1 MNKLLSKIQ
10 MSKISKILTL
20 ISITLFLFIFFA
32 FLPQPFSIGTS
43 LDPGW
48 SYAISQAVEQKL
60 LFGKD
65 IVFTYGPL
73 GYLIA
78 GASLEG
84 NFLQIILFRWLV
96 YLLLFIVSII
106 RILTMKNSIHRLLL
120 VFTILFALITGTPYV
135 GVGMST
141 DYQILFIYLLI
152 LSFNN
157 IFQKYPR
164 LIPLFVGAVSGFCI
178 LTKFSLGIYIFG
190 SFLLFLL
197 INFLKGIKTKSET
210 EIINNIFAIT
220 NLVLATLSV
229 AWIFLIPNNFL
240 TNLNSIILKL
250 SFSCIAGIFGWFL
263 SNRVNQ
269 KYVQTHSNLLP
280 WLIFYC
286 VYSLLIVHAIFDD
299 SSVSLI
305 NYFKNSL
312 EMSSGYSSAMSVVGN
327 QFTLVL
333 AILEYIIILIF
344 LFLILQEGYLNLSLS
359 LLFILFI
366 CFKHG
371 FVRQDGH
378 VVVFAI
384 TIPLI
389 ALLCLLKI
397 KKYRNLKISYFFY
410 CFILIASIFIA
421 GSGLSPVVQGR
432 KLLLNN
438 VIHNIVSIS
447 DLNGLKTEIIR
458 KSKLDLVDLHL
469 PNYVKKLVNK
479 KTIDII
485 PWDISLV
492 PANNLNWVPRPVFQS
507 YSAYTNKLDNL
518 NFESMSKSPR
528 DYIFYNFQSIDGRHP
543 FFDEP
548 KTFFYIFCNYQPSVD
563 APDFINTPALKNIV
577 LLEKRKLS
585 RCLPDSFSKK
595 SSISWNTPYS
605 TETVSESIIRA
616 KVKFQYSFIGKIYK
630 TIFRSPPVMMKINY
644 VNGFHNTYRI
654 IPENSEN
661 GVIVNYLPKD
671 DNEALSFLR
680 GKLLAQVQSFSFQT
694 SNSLLYAPKIEL
706 SFSSDTLRN

>member
-1 MNKLLSKIQ
+1 M
-10 MSKISKILTL
+10 
-20 ISITLFLFIFFA
+20 
-32 FLPQPFSIGTS
+32 
-43 LDPGW
+43 
-48 SYAISQAVEQKL
+48 
-60 LFGKD
+60 
-65 IVFTYGPL
+65 
-73 GYLIA
+73 
-78 GASLEG
+78 
-84 NFLQIILFRWLV
+84 
-96 YLLLFIVSII
+96 
-106 RILTMKNSIHRLLL
+106 
-120 VFTILFALITGTPYV
+120 
-135 GVGMST
+135 
-141 DYQILFIYLLI
+141 
-152 LSFNN
+152 
-157 IFQKYPR
+157 
-164 LIPLFVGAVSGFCI
+164 
-178 LTKFSLGIYIFG
+178 
-190 SFLLFLL
+190 
-197 INFLKGIKTKSET
+197 
-210 EIINNIFAIT
+210 
-220 NLVLATLSV
+220 
-229 AWIFLIPNNFL
+229 
-240 TNLNSIILKL
+240 
-250 SFSCIAGIFGWFL
+250 

-269 KYVQTHSNLLP
+269 KYVQTYSNLLP
-280 WLIFYC
+280 WLIFYF
-286 VYSLLIVHAIFDD
+286 VYSLLIAHAIFDD

-492 PANNLNWVPRPVFQS
+492 PANNLNWVPRPAFQS

-548 KTFFYIFCNYQPSVD
+548 KTFFYVFCNYQPSVD

-605 TETVSESIIRA
+605 TETVGESIIRA

-630 TIFRSPPVMMKINY
+630 TIFRSPPVMIKINY

>member
-1 MNKLLSKIQ
+1 
-10 MSKISKILTL
+10 MSKISNILTL

-32 FLPQPFSIGTS
+32 FLPQPFSLGAS

-73 GYLIA
+73 GYLVA

-120 VFTILFALITGTPYV
+120 VLTILFALITGTPYV

-240 TNLNSIILKL
+240 TNFNSIILKL
-250 SFSCIAGIFGWFL
+250 SFSCIAGISGWFL

-269 KYVQTHSNLLP
+269 KYVQTYSNLLP
-280 WLIFYC
+280 WLIFYF
-286 VYSLLIVHAIFDD
+286 VYSLLIAHAIFDD

-492 PANNLNWVPRPVFQS
+492 PANNLNWVPRPAFQS

-548 KTFFYIFCNYQPSVD
+548 KTFFYVFCNYQPSVD

-605 TETVSESIIRA
+605 TETVGESIIRA

-630 TIFRSPPVMMKINY
+630 TIFRSPPVMIKINY